1 MLLLLY
7 QKHAKSSL
15 FRAVGDI
22 KTQLKICEC
31 QKVRGI
37 GTSTRATRV
46 VHGFAKICKCEKAF
60 LKASRHV

>member
-1 MLLLLY
+1 MLIVASI
-7 QKHAKSSL
+7 KNIAKSSL

-37 GTSTRATRV
+37 GTLVRV
-46 VHGFAKICKCEKAF
+46 PQESFMASPRSANAKRP
-60 LKASRHV
+60 S